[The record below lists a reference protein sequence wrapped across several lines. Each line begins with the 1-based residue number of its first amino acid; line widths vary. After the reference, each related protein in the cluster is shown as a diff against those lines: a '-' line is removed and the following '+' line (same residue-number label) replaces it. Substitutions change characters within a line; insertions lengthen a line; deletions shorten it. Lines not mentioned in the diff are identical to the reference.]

1 MSWCLTAGSARPR
14 PLERNIVRLSR
25 NRRAAALA
33 VGLVIGSLS
42 LAACGSSSGPTTS
55 SSPAASGASSVDSA
69 LAAKVPA
76 SIRSTGAI
84 TFGTDASYAPSEFI
98 DTDGST
104 IVGFDVDLGTAI
116 AAKLGLKANWQNAGF
131 DTIIVG
137 VDKGKYDVGMSS
149 FTLNSAREKQ
159 ANMISYYSAGT
170 SWAVAAGNPGNIT
183 PDNACGK
190 TVAVQKATVQVDD
203 ITARS
208 KACTDAGKAEIT
220 IQQYALQSDATTA
233 VTTGKADAMLADSPV
248 VAYAISKTAGKLQ
261 QAGDIY
267 GAAPYGIVIAKSN
280 TDFAS
285 AVQGAT
291 QAIIADGTYLAIL
304 KKWGVE
310 GGAVTTAELNPT
322 VS

>member
-1 MSWCLTAGSARPR
+1 
-14 PLERNIVRLSR
+14 V
-25 NRRAAALA
+25 
-33 VGLVIGSLS
+33 
-42 LAACGSSSGPTTS
+42 GSS
-55 SSPAASGASSVDSA
+55 

-76 SIRSTGAI
+76 SIASTGKI

-104 IVGFDVDLGTAI
+104 IVGFDVDLGNAI
-116 AAKLGLKANWQNAGF
+116 AAKLGLKAEWQNAGF

-149 FTLNSAREKQ
+149 FTINSAREKQ
-159 ANMISYYSAGT
+159 ANMVSYFSAGT
-170 SWAVAAGNPGNIT
+170 SWAVAAGNANNIT
-183 PDNACGK
+183 PDTACGK

-208 KACTDAGKAEIT
+208 KVCTDAGKPEIT

-233 VTTGKADAMLADSPV
+233 VATGKADAMLADSPV

-261 QAGDIY
+261 QSGVIY
-267 GAAPYGIVIAKSN
+267 GAAPYGIVLAKTN
-280 TDFAS
+280 NDFAS
-285 AVQGAT
+285 AIQAAT
-291 QAIIADGTYLAIL
+291 QAIIDDGTYLTIL

-310 GGAVTTAELNPT
+310 GGAVTKSELNPT

>member
-1 MSWCLTAGSARPR
+1 
-14 PLERNIVRLSR
+14 VRLPLT
-25 NRRAAALA
+25 RRASVLA
-33 VGLVIGSLS
+33 VGLVVGSLS
-42 LAACGSSSGPTTS
+42 LAACGSSSTSTTSS
-55 SSPAASGASSVDSA
+55 SSPAASSSPSVDPA

-76 SIRSTGAI
+76 SIVSAGKI

-98 DTDGST
+98 DKDGST

-116 AAKLGLKANWQNAGF
+116 AAKLGLKADWQNAGF

-137 VDKGKYDVGMSS
+137 VDKGKYDIGMSS
-149 FTLNSAREKQ
+149 FTLNSAREQQ
-159 ANMISYYSAGT
+159 ANMVSYFSAGT
-170 SWAVAAGNPGNIT
+170 SWAVAAGNAGNIT

-208 KACTDAGKAEIT
+208 KACTDAGKGEIT

-248 VAYAISKTAGKLQ
+248 VAYAIAQTSGKLQ
-261 QAGDIY
+261 QAGQIY
-267 GAAPYGIVIAKSN
+267 GAAPYGVVIAKSN
-280 TDFAS
+280 TDFAT
-285 AVQGAT
+285 AVQGAI
-291 QAIIADGTYLAIL
+291 QALIADGTYLQIL
-304 KKWGVE
+304 KKWGVD
-310 GGAVTTAELNPT
+310 GGAVTTSELNPT